1 MSIALAALAKPL
13 LEKGLNLLG
22 NAVLVK
28 GKQWIEDKTGVD
40 LSKPELTSA
49 DYVALR
55 NYEFQHEEELIK
67 LRQEDDRL
75 KLAETQVFL
84 ADVQDARDM
93 QKEAL
98 KQDDKFA
105 KRFVYYFAMGWSL
118 FAIVYIIGI
127 TFFEIPQESV
137 RFADTILG
145 FVLGT
150 VISTILNFFLGS
162 SASNKTKD
170 AAMFEL
176 AKKGAGG

>member
-28 GKQWIEDKTGVD
+28 GKKWLEEKTGVD

-75 KLAETQVFL
+75 DLEVLKVNL
-84 ADVQDARDM
+84 ADTADARDM

-98 KQDDKFA
+98 KQDDLVA
-105 KRFVYYFAMGWSL
+105 KRFVYFFASAWSV
-118 FAIVYIIGI
+118 FAIIYIVAI
-127 TFFEIPQESV
+127 TFIEIPEENI
-137 RFADTILG
+137 RFADTILD
-145 FVLGT
+145 FLLGT
-150 VISTILNFFLGS
+150 VIATILNFFLGS
-162 SASNKTKD
+162 SKSSQLKNTTITTLSKKD
-170 AAMFEL
+170 N
-176 AKKGAGG
+176 